1 MFGTFSKVYELQLTN
16 KYQDTDIVIN
26 YDEYSEARLINKRD
40 LIEEYGEYFDYV
52 LPFFN
57 LYVLAESNDDI
68 YYANMF
74 AGMDYEFEQLI
85 DKDVYLSSNEVI
97 ISHSYANQY
106 NIDIGDQITFYILD
120 YEFNYFVADIFQ
132 DEGVFSDVSFF
143 VEKESVLERIY
154 NLSTLNNFG
163 NTIYLNVKDS
173 YNIDDVLSVLSE
185 DTTYQMYHVFP
196 TVDWDYISNR
206 ALDLSSMMLAL
217 GLIVLLAMIMVL
229 DSLFPIINKDIRQ
242 HLGVINTLGG
252 SPRMIY
258 HIKSMQWVIYTAI
271 SFLLGTIIS
280 IIVTNIGV
288 KVYGLNGFVPVDV
301 VALLL
306 SLVIVILFVE
316 GRTYLSFKKE
326 SEFSVASQSKNK
338 RYLSYKLRYP
348 LLLLSLIIFIVEYYF
363 VFFGVKYHSLILV
376 ATSIYFVFEFSSIL
390 LIWLSKLISL
400 FKRKTIFKIFQIK
413 YLKENKHIHQSLRV
427 LSISLISLV
436 MIFSVRGF
444 MYSQIDDFTRIIK
457 FDLAVTNIGDYSEG
471 LKNDF
476 TQYDVEMLDEAVFY
490 QNIVVHYTEDSF
502 EPVRYFISMD
512 QVRMSNYFD
521 FTTSAFDASYIN
533 GDTPYI
539 LVSKNLQLVY
549 DLEIGQMLKMDI
561 NYKIKDIDVVI
572 AGFLDIQMDNFVYSN
587 IYTIEEYQ
595 DDIQINTLFIN
606 SEDSNELF
614 NQIVKDY
621 GNRMYFV
628 INSSIYFDSMI
639 NDVENVTDYFTVF
652 TSFMIICFMIVIFNN
667 TLLVFYDLKTDLSKV
682 KVLGFSNKMMIIN
695 LLKEFIILFIVISLV
710 GVLEITIL
718 SKYLKYL
725 VLFTNYYKDISAS
738 VSSTVYGLVISTL
751 VLLISY
757 LYYFFK
763 YTKLKVVEEIK
774 IY

>member
-1 MFGTFSKVYELQLTN
+1 
-16 KYQDTDIVIN
+16 
-26 YDEYSEARLINKRD
+26 
-40 LIEEYGEYFDYV
+40 
-52 LPFFN
+52 
-57 LYVLAESNDDI
+57 
-68 YYANMF
+68 
-74 AGMDYEFEQLI
+74 
-85 DKDVYLSSNEVI
+85 
-97 ISHSYANQY
+97 
-106 NIDIGDQITFYILD
+106 
-120 YEFNYFVADIFQ
+120 
-132 DEGVFSDVSFF
+132 
-143 VEKESVLERIY
+143 
-154 NLSTLNNFG
+154 
-163 NTIYLNVKDS
+163 
-173 YNIDDVLSVLSE
+173 
-185 DTTYQMYHVFP
+185 
-196 TVDWDYISNR
+196 
-206 ALDLSSMMLAL
+206 
-217 GLIVLLAMIMVL
+217 
-229 DSLFPIINKDIRQ
+229 
-242 HLGVINTLGG
+242 
-252 SPRMIY
+252 
-258 HIKSMQWVIYTAI
+258 
-271 SFLLGTIIS
+271 
-280 IIVTNIGV
+280 
-288 KVYGLNGFVPVDV
+288 
-301 VALLL
+301 
-306 SLVIVILFVE
+306 
-316 GRTYLSFKKE
+316 
-326 SEFSVASQSKNK
+326 
-338 RYLSYKLRYP
+338 
-348 LLLLSLIIFIVEYYF
+348 
-363 VFFGVKYHSLILV
+363 
-376 ATSIYFVFEFSSIL
+376 
-390 LIWLSKLISL
+390 
-400 FKRKTIFKIFQIK
+400 
-413 YLKENKHIHQSLRV
+413 
-427 LSISLISLV
+427 